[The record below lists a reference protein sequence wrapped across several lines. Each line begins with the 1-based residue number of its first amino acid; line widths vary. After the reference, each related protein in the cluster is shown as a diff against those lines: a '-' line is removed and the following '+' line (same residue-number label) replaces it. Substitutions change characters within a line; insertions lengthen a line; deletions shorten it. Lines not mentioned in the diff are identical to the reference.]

1 MGKTRRRFL
10 LLLALITG
18 VFVLFVVGLT
28 LINSFRLEQIADYQ
42 FRERRGALTGILEVR
57 SQSLFSFAK
66 DYSFWD
72 DTVRFLGTRD
82 EEWATANFDLALE
95 TYEADWV
102 GVYGIGAEFAYG
114 VDSSGAK
121 GVSWLQ
127 YTRKQI
133 QDLFRTS
140 PICHFYEQTP
150 FGIAEIV
157 GSQIHNEADIDKRD
171 RKGYLFVGRLLS
183 SKELVRL
190 GKISNSVLTIVHS
203 SDPRVSDSAAQF
215 YIPLR
220 GEDRKTIALL
230 EVKRSTPALEFASA
244 LNLTTI
250 TLMFLF
256 TLIAVLAL
264 LISLRRWID
273 VPLRIISNSLESKTE
288 DQLSE
293 LAKDDS
299 EFGSIAQSITKAM
312 QLEKE
317 LKEAHDIAQQSARTK
332 SEFLANMSHEI
343 RTPMNGIIG
352 MAELLAESNLEPE
365 QLEMVDTIR
374 GSSETLLAIIG
385 DVLDFSKIEAGKLM
399 IEMVPVEVCELVEE
413 VAGLLSSAANQK
425 GIELL
430 TSIGSD
436 VPANV
441 ISDPVRIRQIL
452 TNLCGNAIKFTEVGE
467 VVMEVRVAKRGEVED
482 ILEFSVRDTGIGI
495 PENRLKTIFESFTQV
510 DGSTTRKYGG
520 SGLGLTISR
529 RLCEL
534 MGGEISAKSEIGKG
548 SEFVVKLPVK
558 RAEACSLV
566 GPESAKDLV
575 GCRVL
580 IVDDNE
586 TNRRILRAYTEAW
599 GCIVDEAQSGLQ
611 AVEMALKG
619 NYEVVLLDY
628 HMPGIDGVEV
638 ARSLHE
644 ELPRGGPTTL
654 MVASVANVLSRSQ
667 WAEFGIAGWISKP
680 VKKAQL
686 LRAIRSAIN
695 EDPLASKSKSQPARQ
710 SCMPKELNVLL
721 VEDNKVNQRVA
732 TKLLENLGCSVIIAE
747 NGAEAVELTS
757 YMGFDLVLMDIQMPV
772 MDGYEATLAIR
783 QRESKTKEHL
793 HIVAMTANAM
803 EGDRERCLLA
813 GMNDYLSKPV
823 RREELNKILSSMKGK
838 RAA

>member
-1 MGKTRRRFL
+1 M
-10 LLLALITG
+10 
-18 VFVLFVVGLT
+18 LFVVGLT

-42 FRERRGALTGILEVR
+42 LRERRSALVGILDIR

-72 DTVRFLGTRD
+72 DTVEFLRTRD
-82 EEWATANFDLALE
+82 DEWASANFDLALE
-95 TYEADWV
+95 TYDADWV
-102 GVYGIGAEFAYG
+102 GAYGMGAEFAYG
-114 VDSSGAK
+114 VDSKGVK
-121 GVSWLQ
+121 GVSWLP

-133 QDLFRTS
+133 GDLFRTS
-140 PICHFYEQTP
+140 SMCHFYERTP
-150 FGIAEIV
+150 DGIVEFY
-157 GSQIHNEADIDKRD
+157 GSQIHNEDDIEKTYK
-171 RKGYLFVGRLLS
+171 KGYLFVGRRLS
-183 SKELVRL
+183 NEELVSL
-190 GKISNSVLTIVHS
+190 GKTSNSVLAVVGP
-203 SDPRVSDSAAQF
+203 SDPKVPDSAAQF
-215 YIPLR
+215 YVPLK
-220 GEDRKTIALL
+220 GPDRQTVAQL
-230 EVKRSTPALEFASA
+230 EVRRSTPALEFASS

-256 TLIAVLAL
+256 TLIVVLAL

-273 VPLRIISNSLESKTE
+273 GPLRIISNSLDSRTDEH
-288 DQLSE
+288 LSE

-312 QLEKE
+312 QLERE
-317 LKEAHDIAQQSARTK
+317 LKEAHDVAQQSTRAK

-385 DVLDFSKIEAGKLM
+385 DILDFSKIEAGKLM
-399 IEMVPVEVCELVEE
+399 IEWVPVEVCELVEE
-413 VAGLLSSAANQK
+413 VASLLSSAANQK

-436 VPANV
+436 VPATV
-441 ISDPVRIRQIL
+441 LSDPVRIRQIL
-452 TNLCGNAIKFTEVGE
+452 TNLGGNAIKFTEVGE
-467 VVMEVRVAKRGEVED
+467 VVMEVKVAKHGEVED
-482 ILEFSVRDTGIGI
+482 VLEFSVRDTGIGI
-495 PENRLKTIFESFTQV
+495 PESRLKTIFESFTQV

-520 SGLGLTISR
+520 SGLGLTICR

-534 MGGEISAKSEIGKG
+534 MGGEISAKSEVDKG

-558 RAEACSLV
+558 RAEACSLA

-586 TNRRILRAYTEAW
+586 TNRRILRAYTETW

-611 AVEMALKG
+611 AVEMALKSD
-619 NYEVVLLDY
+619 YEVVLLDY
-628 HMPGIDGVEV
+628 HMPGIDGIEV

-686 LRAIRSAIN
+686 LRAIRSAIR
-695 EDPLASKSKSQPARQ
+695 EDPLVSKPRSQPART
-710 SCMPKELNVLL
+710 SCMPNELNVLL

-732 TKLLENLGCSVIIAE
+732 TKLLENLGCNVSIAE
-747 NGAEAVELTS
+747 NGFEAVELTS
-757 YMGFDLVLMDIQMPV
+757 WIGFDLVLMDIQMPV
-772 MDGYEATLAIR
+772 MDGFEATFAIR
-783 QRESKTKEHL
+783 QRETKANEHL
-793 HIVAMTANAM
+793 YIVAMTANAM

-813 GMNDYLSKPV
+813 GMDDYLAKPV
-823 RREELNKILSSMKGK
+823 RREELNRILTNLKGK